1 MDYLEETIKKNKPNI
16 AQSTIKTYKSILK
29 NLFNKHHDKDA
40 KFDLKWFNNQDEVIN
55 CLKDNEPSNR
65 KTTISAIL
73 SIVPNNNEKYRQ
85 LIMKDIQTTND
96 KLLTQNKSETQKENW
111 IDYSEVQTLYNKY
124 YEKCKPLFK
133 RKREDLDKH
142 ELSNMTDYLV
152 LALTCGFWFP
162 PRRNQDWI
170 LMKIRNFNDKT
181 DNFLDVENKQF
192 VFNIYKTS
200 KFYETQRVDIPKK
213 FFKMLKRY
221 IEISDSDYL
230 IVNAK
235 NEPYSTQ
242 RMTQKMNMLFD
253 GKISTSMLRHIYLT
267 DKLKDIPKLTE
278 LTQLA
283 ENMGHSVKQQ
293 LEYIKK

>member
-1 MDYLEETIKKNKPNI
+1 MDNLEESIKKNKPNI

-29 NLFNKHHDKDA
+29 NLFNKHHDKDD
-40 KFDLKWFNNQDEVIN
+40 KFDIKWFDNQDEVIN
-55 CLKDNEPSNR
+55 CLKDYEPSNR

-85 LIMKDIQTTND
+85 LIMKDIKTTND
-96 KLLTQNKSETQKENW
+96 KLLTQTKSEAQKENW
-111 IDYSEVQTLYNKY
+111 IDYSEVKTLYEKY

-133 RKREDLDKH
+133 RNKEDLDKH

-152 LALTCGFWFP
+152 LAITCGIWFP
-162 PRRNQDWI
+162 PRRSQDWI
-170 LMKIRNFNDKT
+170 LMKIRNFNNKT

-200 KFYETQRVDIPKK
+200 KFYETQRVDIPKQ

-221 IEISDSDYL
+221 IGISNSDYL

-283 ENMGHSVKQQ
+283 EDMGHSVKQQ